1 MIFKKNFWGRRMQGR
16 QTEQMSA
23 EYLGLDTWPDERALA
38 AMLDAQSRGVAAVRN
53 AFADISKAA
62 ALVAD
67 KIRGGGRLIYAGA
80 GSSGLIAKLDAHEL
94 PATFGIPHKQALALI
109 AGGSGS
115 FDRIDNKM
123 EDSAPQAVA
132 DLAAVKAG
140 PSDVV
145 IGIAASGST
154 IYTCAALVEA
164 RRLGCATVGIACN
177 DKAPIFKDVD
187 VAIRL
192 LSGPE
197 VLAGSTRMAAGSAQ
211 KAALNLL
218 STLAAIKLG
227 HVYDG
232 MMVNMRAENEK
243 LRERAA
249 HIVARAAKVDLE
261 LARAKL
267 VEAKFE
273 PKIAILL
280 AAGAKDGADAAQL
293 LQQEQGNLRRALAC
307 LGAAPCQRRR
317 HLQARHSNYGTREV
331 TQVMRTQDIAAAAAL
346 GATALGGRHGDC
358 GRCAASADDVTLTIE
373 SWRNDDLPIWQD
385 KIIPAFEKANPGIK
399 VRVLADRADRIQRRA
414 QLQARCRHRRRPHH
428 LPAVRRLAGAVQEG
442 PPGARRPT
450 SPGMENFSSVARGR
464 LEHG

>member
-1 MIFKKNFWGRRMQGR
+1 MILKKSFRGRLMQGR

-23 EYLGLDTWPDERALA
+23 EYVGLDTWPDERALA
-38 AMLDAQSRGVAAVRN
+38 AMLEAQSRGIASVGN
-53 AFADISKAA
+53 AFPDIAQAA

-67 KIRGGGRLIYAGA
+67 KIRRGGRLIYVGA

-123 EDSAPQAVA
+123 EDSAPQAIE
-132 DLAAVKAG
+132 DLATAKAG
-140 PSDVV
+140 PDDVV

-154 IYTCAALVEA
+154 IYTCAALAEA

-177 DKAPIFKDVD
+177 DNAPIFKDAD

-197 VLAGSTRMAAGSAQ
+197 VLAGSTRMAAGTAQ

-232 MMVNMRAENEK
+232 MMVNMRADNEK

-249 HIVARAAKVDLE
+249 HIVARAAKVDLDT
-261 LARAKL
+261 ARARL
-267 VEAKFE
+267 IAAGFE

-280 AAGAKDGADAAQL
+280 AAGAHDGAQAAQL

-307 LGAAPCQRRR
+307 LGAAP
-317 HLQARHSNYGTREV
+317 T
-331 TQVMRTQDIAAAAAL
+331 
-346 GATALGGRHGDC
+346 
-358 GRCAASADDVTLTIE
+358 
-373 SWRNDDLPIWQD
+373 
-385 KIIPAFEKANPGIK
+385 KA
-399 VRVLADRADRIQRRA
+399 
-414 QLQARCRHRRRPHH
+414 
-428 LPAVRRLAGAVQEG
+428 
-442 PPGARRPT
+442 
-450 SPGMENFSSVARGR
+450 
-464 LEHG
+464 

>member
-1 MIFKKNFWGRRMQGR
+1 MQDR

-23 EYLGLDTWPDERALA
+23 DYLGLDTWPDERALA
-38 AMLDAQSRGVAAVRN
+38 AMLDAQRRGVASVRN
-53 AFADISKAA
+53 AFAQIAEAA

-67 KIRGGGRLIYAGA
+67 RIRAGGRLIYVGA

-94 PATFGIPHKQALALI
+94 PATFGIPHRQALALI
-109 AGGSGS
+109 AGGSDS
-115 FDRIDNKM
+115 FERIDNRM

-132 DLAAVKAG
+132 DLASVRAG
-140 PSDVV
+140 AADVV

-154 IYTCAALVEA
+154 IYTCAALAEA
-164 RRLGCATVGIACN
+164 RRLGAATVAIACN
-177 DKAPIFKDVD
+177 DKAPIFDGAD
-187 VAIRL
+187 IAIRL

-197 VLAGSTRMAAGSAQ
+197 VLAGSTRMAAGTAQ

-261 LARAKL
+261 RARARL
-267 VEAKFE
+267 IEAKFE

-280 AAGAKDGADAAQL
+280 AAGASDSSHAARL

-307 LGAAPCQRRR
+307 LGAAP
-317 HLQARHSNYGTREV
+317 S
-331 TQVMRTQDIAAAAAL
+331 
-346 GATALGGRHGDC
+346 
-358 GRCAASADDVTLTIE
+358 
-373 SWRNDDLPIWQD
+373 
-385 KIIPAFEKANPGIK
+385 KA
-399 VRVLADRADRIQRRA
+399 
-414 QLQARCRHRRRPHH
+414 
-428 LPAVRRLAGAVQEG
+428 
-442 PPGARRPT
+442 
-450 SPGMENFSSVARGR
+450 
-464 LEHG
+464 

>member
-1 MIFKKNFWGRRMQGR
+1 MQGR

-23 EYLGLDTWPDERALA
+23 EYVGLDTWPDERALG
-38 AMLDAQSRGVAAVRN
+38 AMLDAQSRAVAAVRN
-53 AFADISKAA
+53 AFIDISKAA
-62 ALVAD
+62 TLVAE

-94 PATFGIPHKQALALI
+94 PATFGIPHRQALALI
-109 AGGSGS
+109 AGGSGT
-115 FDRIDNKM
+115 FERIDNKM

-132 DLAAVKAG
+132 DLAEVNAG
-140 PSDVV
+140 PNDVV

-154 IYTCAALVEA
+154 VYTCAALVEA
-164 RRLGCATVGIACN
+164 RRRGCATVGIACN
-177 DKAPIFKDVD
+177 EKAPIFDDAD

-211 KAALNLL
+211 KTALNLL

-232 MMVNMRAENEK
+232 MMVNVRADNDK

-249 HIVARAAKVDLE
+249 HIVARAAKIDLE

-267 VEAKFE
+267 IEAKFE

-280 AAGAKDGADAAQL
+280 AAGAKDGAEAAQL

-307 LGAAPCQRRR
+307 LGAAP
-317 HLQARHSNYGTREV
+317 A
-331 TQVMRTQDIAAAAAL
+331 
-346 GATALGGRHGDC
+346 
-358 GRCAASADDVTLTIE
+358 
-373 SWRNDDLPIWQD
+373 
-385 KIIPAFEKANPGIK
+385 KA
-399 VRVLADRADRIQRRA
+399 
-414 QLQARCRHRRRPHH
+414 
-428 LPAVRRLAGAVQEG
+428 
-442 PPGARRPT
+442 
-450 SPGMENFSSVARGR
+450 
-464 LEHG
+464 

>member
-1 MIFKKNFWGRRMQGR
+1 MLGR

-38 AMLDAQSRGVAAVRN
+38 AMLEAQARGVASVRD
-53 AFADISKAA
+53 AFPDIAKAA
-62 ALVAD
+62 GLVAD
-67 KIRGGGRLIYAGA
+67 RIRRGGRLIYAGA

-109 AGGSGS
+109 AGGTGS
-115 FDRIDNKM
+115 FDKIDNKM

-132 DLAAVKAG
+132 DLAAVKA
-140 PSDVV
+140 STDDVV

-154 IYTCAALVEA
+154 IYTCAALIEA
-164 RRLGCATVGIACN
+164 RRLGAATVGIACN
-177 DKAPIFKDVD
+177 ENAPIFDGAD

-197 VLAGSTRMAAGSAQ
+197 VLAGSTRMAAGTAQ

-249 HIVARAAKVDLE
+249 HIVARAAKVDLA

-267 VEAKFE
+267 IEARFE

-280 AAGAKDGADAAQL
+280 AAGATDGSHATQL

-307 LGAAPCQRRR
+307 LGAAP
-317 HLQARHSNYGTREV
+317 S
-331 TQVMRTQDIAAAAAL
+331 
-346 GATALGGRHGDC
+346 
-358 GRCAASADDVTLTIE
+358 
-373 SWRNDDLPIWQD
+373 
-385 KIIPAFEKANPGIK
+385 KA
-399 VRVLADRADRIQRRA
+399 
-414 QLQARCRHRRRPHH
+414 
-428 LPAVRRLAGAVQEG
+428 
-442 PPGARRPT
+442 
-450 SPGMENFSSVARGR
+450 
-464 LEHG
+464 

>member
-1 MIFKKNFWGRRMQGR
+1 VASVRKAF
-16 QTEQMSA
+16 
-23 EYLGLDTWPDERALA
+23 PDIA
-38 AMLDAQSRGVAAVRN
+38 
-53 AFADISKAA
+53 KAA
-62 ALVAD
+62 TLVAD
-67 KIRGGGRLIYAGA
+67 RIRRGGRLIYVGA

-94 PATFGIPHKQALALI
+94 PATFGIPHSQALALI

-115 FDRIDNKM
+115 FDKIDNKM

-140 PSDVV
+140 PEDVV

-154 IYTCAALVEA
+154 VYTCAALVEA
-164 RRLGCATVGIACN
+164 RRLGAATVGIACN
-177 DKAPIFKDVD
+177 ENAPIFKDTD

-197 VLAGSTRMAAGSAQ
+197 VLAGSTRMAAGTAQ
-211 KAALNLL
+211 KSALNLL

-249 HIVARAAKVDLE
+249 HIVARAAGVDLE

-267 VEAKFE
+267 MEARFE

-280 AAGAKDGADAAQL
+280 AAGAKDGAHASQL

-307 LGAAPCQRRR
+307 LGAAP
-317 HLQARHSNYGTREV
+317 T
-331 TQVMRTQDIAAAAAL
+331 
-346 GATALGGRHGDC
+346 
-358 GRCAASADDVTLTIE
+358 
-373 SWRNDDLPIWQD
+373 
-385 KIIPAFEKANPGIK
+385 
-399 VRVLADRADRIQRRA
+399 
-414 QLQARCRHRRRPHH
+414 
-428 LPAVRRLAGAVQEG
+428 
-442 PPGARRPT
+442 
-450 SPGMENFSSVARGR
+450 
-464 LEHG
+464 

>member
-1 MIFKKNFWGRRMQGR
+1 MQGR
-16 QTEQMSA
+16 QTEVMSA
-23 EYLGLDTWPDERALA
+23 EYVGLDTWPDERALA

-62 ALVAD
+62 TLVAD

-94 PATFGIPHKQALALI
+94 PATFGIAHKQALALI
-109 AGGSGS
+109 AGGSGT
-115 FDRIDNKM
+115 FERIDNRM

-132 DLAAVKAG
+132 DLAEVKAG
-140 PSDVV
+140 PNDVV

-154 IYTCAALVEA
+154 VYTCAALVEA

-177 DKAPIFKDVD
+177 DKAPIFQDAD

-211 KAALNLL
+211 KTALNLL

-232 MMVNMRAENEK
+232 MMVNVRADNDK

-249 HIVARAAKVDLE
+249 HIVARAAKIDLE

-267 VEAKFE
+267 IEAKFE

-280 AAGAKDGADAAQL
+280 AAGAKDGAHAAQL

-307 LGAAPCQRRR
+307 LGAAP
-317 HLQARHSNYGTREV
+317 A
-331 TQVMRTQDIAAAAAL
+331 
-346 GATALGGRHGDC
+346 
-358 GRCAASADDVTLTIE
+358 
-373 SWRNDDLPIWQD
+373 
-385 KIIPAFEKANPGIK
+385 KA
-399 VRVLADRADRIQRRA
+399 
-414 QLQARCRHRRRPHH
+414 
-428 LPAVRRLAGAVQEG
+428 
-442 PPGARRPT
+442 
-450 SPGMENFSSVARGR
+450 
-464 LEHG
+464 

>member
-1 MIFKKNFWGRRMQGR
+1 MLGR

-23 EYLGLDTWPDERALA
+23 DYLGLDTWPDERALA
-38 AMLDAQSRGVAAVRN
+38 AMLDAQSRGVASVRN
-53 AFADISKAA
+53 AFPDIAKAA

-67 KIRGGGRLIYAGA
+67 RIRRGGRLIYVGA

-94 PATFGIPHKQALALI
+94 PATFGIPHRQALALI

-115 FDRIDNKM
+115 FDKIDNKM
-123 EDSAPQAVA
+123 EDSAPQAAV
-132 DLAAVKAG
+132 DLADAKAG
-140 PSDVV
+140 PEDVV

-154 IYTCAALVEA
+154 IYTCAALTEA

-177 DKAPIFKDVD
+177 EDAPIFKDAGI
-187 VAIRL
+187 AIRL

-197 VLAGSTRMAAGSAQ
+197 VLAGSTRMAAGTAQ
-211 KAALNLL
+211 KSALNLL

-267 VEAKFE
+267 IEAKFE

-280 AAGAKDGADAAQL
+280 AAGAADSSHAAQL

-307 LGAAPCQRRR
+307 LGAAP
-317 HLQARHSNYGTREV
+317 A
-331 TQVMRTQDIAAAAAL
+331 
-346 GATALGGRHGDC
+346 
-358 GRCAASADDVTLTIE
+358 
-373 SWRNDDLPIWQD
+373 
-385 KIIPAFEKANPGIK
+385 
-399 VRVLADRADRIQRRA
+399 
-414 QLQARCRHRRRPHH
+414 
-428 LPAVRRLAGAVQEG
+428 
-442 PPGARRPT
+442 
-450 SPGMENFSSVARGR
+450 
-464 LEHG
+464 

>member
-1 MIFKKNFWGRRMQGR
+1 MQGR

-23 EYLGLDTWPDERALA
+23 EYQGLDTWPDERALA
-38 AMLDAQSRGVAAVRN
+38 AMLEAQSRGVAAVRN
-53 AFADISKAA
+53 AFPDIAKAA
-62 ALVAD
+62 TLVAD
-67 KIRGGGRLIYAGA
+67 RIRNGGRLIYAGA

-94 PATFGIPHKQALALI
+94 PATFGIPRHQALALI
-109 AGGSGS
+109 AGGSGT
-115 FDRIDNKM
+115 FEKIDNRM

-132 DLAAVKAG
+132 DLAAVEAG
-140 PSDVV
+140 TRDVV

-164 RRLGCATVGIACN
+164 RRRGAATVAIACN
-177 DKAPIFKDVD
+177 EHAPLFDAAD

-197 VLAGSTRMAAGSAQ
+197 VLAGSTRMAAGTAQ

-249 HIVARAAKVDLE
+249 HIVARAASVDLE
-261 LARAKL
+261 TARGKL
-267 VEAKFE
+267 IEAKFE

-280 AAGAKDGADAAQL
+280 AAGASDGAQAAKL

-307 LGAAPCQRRR
+307 LGAAP
-317 HLQARHSNYGTREV
+317 S
-331 TQVMRTQDIAAAAAL
+331 
-346 GATALGGRHGDC
+346 
-358 GRCAASADDVTLTIE
+358 
-373 SWRNDDLPIWQD
+373 
-385 KIIPAFEKANPGIK
+385 KA
-399 VRVLADRADRIQRRA
+399 
-414 QLQARCRHRRRPHH
+414 
-428 LPAVRRLAGAVQEG
+428 
-442 PPGARRPT
+442 
-450 SPGMENFSSVARGR
+450 
-464 LEHG
+464 

>member
-1 MIFKKNFWGRRMQGR
+1 MQGR
-16 QTEQMSA
+16 QTEVMSA

-38 AMLDAQSRGVAAVRN
+38 AMLEAQSRGVASVRD
-53 AFADISKAA
+53 AFPEIAKAA
-62 ALVAD
+62 ALVAET
-67 KIRGGGRLIYAGA
+67 IRGGGRLIYAGA

-94 PATFGIPHKQALALI
+94 PATFGIPYQQALSLI

-115 FDRIDNKM
+115 FEGIDNKM
-123 EDSAPQAVA
+123 EDSAPQAAA
-132 DLAAVKAG
+132 DLAAVQAG
-140 PSDVV
+140 LNDVV

-154 IYTCAALVEA
+154 IYTCAALAEA
-164 RRLGCATVGIACN
+164 RRRGAATVGIACN
-177 DKAPIFKDVD
+177 ENAPIFQEAD

-197 VLAGSTRMAAGSAQ
+197 VLAGSTRMAAGTAQ

-243 LRERAA
+243 LRERAS

-261 LARAKL
+261 RARAKL

-280 AAGAKDGADAAQL
+280 AAGARDSAHAAQL

-307 LGAAPCQRRR
+307 LGAA
-317 HLQARHSNYGTREV
+317 
-331 TQVMRTQDIAAAAAL
+331 
-346 GATALGGRHGDC
+346 
-358 GRCAASADDVTLTIE
+358 AS
-373 SWRNDDLPIWQD
+373 
-385 KIIPAFEKANPGIK
+385 
-399 VRVLADRADRIQRRA
+399 
-414 QLQARCRHRRRPHH
+414 
-428 LPAVRRLAGAVQEG
+428 
-442 PPGARRPT
+442 
-450 SPGMENFSSVARGR
+450 
-464 LEHG
+464 

>member
-1 MIFKKNFWGRRMQGR
+1 MTSKKISGAGRMQGR

-23 EYLGLDTWPDERALA
+23 EYVGLDTWPDERALA
-38 AMLDAQSRGVAAVRN
+38 AMLEAQSRGVASVRA
-53 AFADISKAA
+53 AFPEIAKAA

-67 KIRGGGRLIYAGA
+67 RIRRGGRLIYAGA

-94 PATFGIPHKQALALI
+94 PATFGIPHSQALALI
-109 AGGSGS
+109 AGGTGS
-115 FDRIDNKM
+115 FDKIDNKM

-132 DLAAVKAG
+132 DLASVKAG
-140 PSDVV
+140 PGDVV

-154 IYTCAALVEA
+154 IYTCAALIEA
-164 RRLGCATVGIACN
+164 RRLGAATVGIACN
-177 DKAPIFKDVD
+177 DKAPIFDGAD

-249 HIVARAAKVDLE
+249 HIVARAARIDLD

-267 VEAKFE
+267 IEAKFE

-280 AAGAKDGADAAQL
+280 AAGASDGAHAAQL

-307 LGAAPCQRRR
+307 LGAAP
-317 HLQARHSNYGTREV
+317 
-331 TQVMRTQDIAAAAAL
+331 
-346 GATALGGRHGDC
+346 
-358 GRCAASADDVTLTIE
+358 
-373 SWRNDDLPIWQD
+373 P
-385 KIIPAFEKANPGIK
+385 KA
-399 VRVLADRADRIQRRA
+399 
-414 QLQARCRHRRRPHH
+414 
-428 LPAVRRLAGAVQEG
+428 
-442 PPGARRPT
+442 
-450 SPGMENFSSVARGR
+450 
-464 LEHG
+464 